1 MADKVCVSV
10 HRDKGKEAT
19 QGKEA
24 FNKEEPKTNTQELWF
39 CCRKEND
46 SLRCSVRCR
55 RSGCEDELACNVITI
70 SPSLPHHTH
79 PHTLHSTNQQ
89 GQQSVILTHLT
100 SPERVNHVLLWELA
114 HNIIYHCIC
123 KDVF

>member
-19 QGKEA
+19 QGSFQQGRTKD
-24 FNKEEPKTNTQELWF
+24 KHTGTLVLLQEG
-39 CCRKEND
+39 N